1 MDVLMFLHDKR
12 GEFLEYGRIVVA
24 AWAGSMNL
32 SRDHAARSTCPK
44 EQHEVTLSK

>member
-12 GEFLEYGRIVVA
+12 GEFLEYGRIVV
-24 AWAGSMNL
+24 AGSMNL

>member
-1 MDVLMFLHDKR
+1 MDVLVFLHDKR
-12 GEFLEYGRIVVA
+12 GEFLEYGRSFA